1 MFSGEAAITFKSR
14 REDWAFKAVAFSLR
28 LDGCMFLTNESLY
41 EYAWA
46 YKHYFLKA
54 IFVFWNKIG
63 SIFQVF
69 CEKVSLVSE
78 ILWKKCMCACV
89 CACVC
94 VSPPHSCY
102 ILKTS
107 LAFFLHPLN
116 FTVSSLSLRQVKWQ
130 WLILEFWVGE
140 LSGWRAVDTGA
151 SNDQHP
157 VLPVWSLWGLWQRSA
172 HI

>member
-1 MFSGEAAITFKSR
+1 MSNMFSGEAAITFKSR

-28 LDGCMFLTNESLY
+28 LDGWMFLTNESLY

-78 ILWKKCMCACV
+78 ILWKS
-89 CACVC
+89 VC
-94 VSPPHSCY
+94 VRVHAYVFPLPSPATFWRHLWHFFS
-102 ILKTS
+102 ILLIS
-107 LAFFLHPLN
+107 LFP
-116 FTVSSLSLRQVKWQ
+116 
-130 WLILEFWVGE
+130 
-140 LSGWRAVDTGA
+140 
-151 SNDQHP
+151 P
-157 VLPVWSLWGLWQRSA
+157 YP
-172 HI
+172 